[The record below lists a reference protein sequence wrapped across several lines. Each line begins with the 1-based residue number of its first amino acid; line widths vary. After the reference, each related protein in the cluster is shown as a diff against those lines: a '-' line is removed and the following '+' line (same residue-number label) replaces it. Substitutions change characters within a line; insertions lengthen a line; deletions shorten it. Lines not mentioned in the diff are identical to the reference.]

1 MGLFLSHLPLST
13 NQNDSINKL
22 LHVSN
27 ELNKTIEITLDT
39 CEDISNEL
47 SSQVVTENDIKDNVL
62 NLSSI
67 ALELKNKVKQM

>member
-1 MGLFLSHLPLST
+1 M
-13 NQNDSINKL
+13 
-22 LHVSN
+22 
-27 ELNKTIEITLDT
+27 NKTIEITLDT

-47 SSQVVTENDIKDNVL
+47 SSQVVAENDIKDNVL